1 MSRYDPNNDKY
12 DLAYDE
18 AAGMFR
24 EEQKE
29 HYERE
34 AKWYK

>member
-1 MSRYDPNNDKY
+1 MRYDPKNDKY

-24 EEQKE
+24 EEQRE
-29 HYERE
+29 HHERE
-34 AKWYK
+34 QA